1 MKKLIPLLLLL
12 VSMPSLAQRQFD
24 IEVIIFKRAVNPE
37 KVNESWPN
45 DIAQIDFK
53 RSGAMSDANYRGS
66 KGVKMLPYSAYE
78 LTGEVEKLKKHAG
91 YSVLFHKAWRQGDQS
106 KAYAPTFHIRAGK
119 DYSSTFNVDGTEKG
133 NDDNHSSPVDGVT
146 EVAIDKPLYELDGK
160 LQVYVQHYLYAETQL
175 DLKAPSS
182 KEVVITAPTQNTDPL
197 AASGTL
203 DSDAVAVDTNAISG
217 STTEQNGANADD
229 ANVIAGHLQDVA
241 VQTEVQTFLKDY
253 RLDQKRRMRSNETH
267 YLDHPLLGMII
278 QVRRV
283 AN

>member
-45 DIAQIDFK
+45 DLTQIDFK
-53 RSGAMSDANYRGS
+53 RSGAMNDANYRAS
-66 KGVKMLPYSAYE
+66 KGVKMLPYSAYQ
-78 LTGEVEKLKKHAG
+78 LNDEVAKLKKHAG
-91 YSVLFHKAWRQGDQS
+91 YSVLLHKAWRQGDQG
-106 KAYAPTFHIRAGK
+106 KASAPSFHIRAGK
-119 DYSSTFNVDGTEKG
+119 DYSSTFNTNGSVKG
-133 NDDNHSSPVDGVT
+133 SNDNQSSPVDGVT

-160 LQVYVQHYLYAETQL
+160 LQIYVQHYLYAEAQL
-175 DLKAPSS
+175 DLKSPSS
-182 KEVVITAPTQNTDPL
+182 KEVVIAGPTPIQESDTELMAPL
-197 AASGTL
+197 ATGDASEP
-203 DSDAVAVDTNAISG
+203 DN
-217 STTEQNGANADD
+217 
-229 ANVIAGHLQDVA
+229 NVIAGNLQEVE
-241 VQTEVQTFLKDY
+241 VQTEVQTFLKNY

>member
-53 RSGAMSDANYRGS
+53 RSGAITDANYRAS

-119 DYSSTFNVDGTEKG
+119 DYSSTFNVDGSEKG

-160 LQVYVQHYLYAETQL
+160 LQVYVQHYLYAEAQL

-182 KEVVITAPTQNTDPL
+182 KEVVIAGPTQVADSDPL
-197 AASGTL
+197 TTFAAVS
-203 DSDAVAVDTNAISG
+203 SEEVAAPISEPI
-217 STTEQNGANADD
+217 TED
-229 ANVIAGHLQDVA
+229 ANVIAGNLQDVA

>member
-53 RSGAMSDANYRGS
+53 RSGAITDANYRAS

-119 DYSSTFNVDGTEKG
+119 DYSSTFNVDGSEKG

-160 LQVYVQHYLYAETQL
+160 LQVYVQHYLYTEAQL

-182 KEVVITAPTQNTDPL
+182 KEVVIAGPTQVADSDPL
-197 AASGTL
+197 TTSAAVS
-203 DSDAVAVDTNAISG
+203 SEEVAAPISEPI
-217 STTEQNGANADD
+217 TED
-229 ANVIAGHLQDVA
+229 ANVIAGNLQDVA
-241 VQTEVQTFLKDY
+241 VQTEIQTFLKDY